1 MINIRDKILSKI
13 LNVSFFSKSSIF
25 SKSSKLTDFEKNHM
39 IDNIEREINDQVW
52 VKNVSLVEINFLKT
66 FKQYIPNENY

>member
-1 MINIRDKILSKI
+1 MINIRDRIQFKI
-13 LNVSFFSKSSIF
+13 LNVLIIEL
-25 SKSSKLTDFEKNHM
+25 SSKLTDFEKNDM

-52 VKNVSLVEINFLKT
+52 VKNVSLVEINFLRT

>member
-13 LNVSFFSKSSIF
+13 LNVSFFSKSS
-25 SKSSKLTDFEKNHM
+25 KLTDFEKNNM

-52 VKNVSLVEINFLKT
+52 VKNVSLVEINFLIT
-66 FKQYIPNENY
+66 FK

>member
-13 LNVSFFSKSSIF
+13 LNVSFF

-52 VKNVSLVEINFLKT
+52 VQNVSLVEINFLKT
-66 FKQYIPNENY
+66 FKQCIPNENY

>member
-1 MINIRDKILSKI
+1 MINIRDRIQFKI
-13 LNVSFFSKSSIF
+13 LNVLINELSSE
-25 SKSSKLTDFEKNHM
+25 LTDFEKNHM

-52 VKNVSLVEINFLKT
+52 VQNVSLVEINFLKT

>member
-1 MINIRDKILSKI
+1 MINIRDRIQFKI
-13 LNVSFFSKSSIF
+13 LNVSFF

-52 VKNVSLVEINFLKT
+52 VKNVSLVEINFLIT
-66 FKQYIPNENY
+66 FK

>member
-1 MINIRDKILSKI
+1 MINIRDRIQFKI
-13 LNVSFFSKSSIF
+13 LNVLIIEL
-25 SKSSKLTDFEKNHM
+25 SSKLTDFEKNHV

-52 VKNVSLVEINFLKT
+52 VKNVSLVEINFLRT

>member
-13 LNVSFFSKSSIF
+13 LNVSFF

-52 VKNVSLVEINFLKT
+52 VKNVSLVEINFLIT
-66 FKQYIPNENY
+66 FK

>member
-13 LNVSFFSKSSIF
+13 LNVSFFSKSVN
-25 SKSSKLTDFEKNHM
+25 LDDFEKNHM
-39 IDNIEREINDQVW
+39 IDNIERQINDQVW
-52 VKNVSLVEINFLKT
+52 VQNVSLVEINFLKT

>member
-13 LNVSFFSKSSIF
+13 LNVSFFSKSSI
-25 SKSSKLTDFEKNHM
+25 LTDFEKNHM

-52 VKNVSLVEINFLKT
+52 VKNVSLVEINFLIT
-66 FKQYIPNENY
+66 FK

>member
-13 LNVSFFSKSSIF
+13 LNVSFF